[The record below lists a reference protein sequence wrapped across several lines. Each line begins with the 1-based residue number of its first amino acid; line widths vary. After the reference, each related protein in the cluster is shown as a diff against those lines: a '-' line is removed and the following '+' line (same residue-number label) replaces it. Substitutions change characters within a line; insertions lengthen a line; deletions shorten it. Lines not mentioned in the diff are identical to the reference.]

1 MPRALRDLTPEERV
15 GLIAAIQTEAEAA
28 GWHSLN
34 NAQKRVLYD
43 RWAQGFDLARPAIKD
58 GIMKG
63 FDVAQGVPAT
73 GEAALHQE
81 VVALLSR
88 SPVPHWGSK
97 VPLWGGRAQAD
108 FVIGYSRAL
117 LTHTIELEPA
127 PTWRNGLMQALWYKS
142 AYYQESG
149 VQAIPTIIL
158 FGKVSRK
165 RWEEIRTTCL
175 DQRAQV
181 LGHRLSVEGNEPEHS
196 LSQLL
201 LGRSAE

>member
-1 MPRALRDLTPEERV
+1 MARSLGNLTAEERDAII
-15 GLIAAIQTEAEAA
+15 GAIQTEAEAA

-34 NAQKRVLYD
+34 NPQKGALYD
-43 RWAQGFDLARPAIKD
+43 RWAEQYDLARTAIKD

-63 FDVAQGVPAT
+63 FDVAQGIPAS
-73 GEAALHQE
+73 GEAAIHQE
-81 VVALLSR
+81 VESVLAHSA
-88 SPVPHWGSK
+88 VPYWASK

-127 PTWRNGLMQALWYKS
+127 PSWRNGLMQALWYKS
-142 AYYQESG
+142 AYYQQSG
-149 VQAIPTIIL
+149 TQAIPTIVL
-158 FGKVSRK
+158 FGDVSRK

-181 LGHRLSVEGNEPEHS
+181 FGHRLLIEGNEPEPKLSAVLS
-196 LSQLL
+196 LE
-201 LGRSAE
+201 SAE